1 MLLTLHGAVFF
12 VSITGTLFFC
22 LLSSETF
29 MHAIPFHQSGHD
41 RIDFDRPGE
50 RTADGLTRTS
60 EDYGDPDE
68 RRFAHA
74 EFEYLPC
81 RERRAD
87 PAGHV

>member
-1 MLLTLHGAVFF
+1 
-12 VSITGTLFFC
+12 
-22 LLSSETF
+22 
-29 MHAIPFHQSGHD
+29 MHAVPFHQCGHD
-41 RIDFDRPGE
+41 RIGFDRPGQH
-50 RTADGLTRTS
+50 TADGLTRTS